1 MAIICADMKK
11 TPPEI
16 RILPENDANKIAA
29 GEVVERPAA
38 VVKELLENSID
49 AGATRIDVEFKHGGR
64 TFMKVADDGC
74 GMTREQAL
82 MSLEPHATSKIRAP
96 EDIFKISSYGFRGEA
111 VPSIASVSDF
121 SLKTRPES
129 SAFGTCVNVACGIVE
144 SVRECGMAC
153 GTEIS
158 VENLFRSVP
167 ARRKF
172 LKSDNVE
179 AAHIIKLCRLYA
191 LALPELA
198 ITLVENARVLF
209 RSERNLPTLER
220 IRRIFGAELAD
231 KLVVLPKVGNAAMS
245 VEGAIARPAEAFAT
259 SRNICAFINGR
270 PVESKVVFSAVKEA
284 YSGLVPKGKFAAAF
298 LFITLPPETVDVNV
312 HPAKRE
318 VRLRNEFG
326 VRDFLLSALV
336 RRLGEFSPNFS
347 RGESAAVAPDAEP
360 EFKPAFTPASTGIA
374 APEAESENVCV
385 LRDSRPKIE
394 SIAVKS
400 AFRPSVADF
409 ADEAVSAGEVQAENP
424 DASQPELERE
434 DSAGAS
440 SAQSGAGEDGILHGI
455 ATRKQPR
462 ADFPPTDSVRLGV
475 AGRENAPTPT
485 ARAVSEA
492 QSAAVLDGWR
502 YVGCLQKKFALFETK
517 SGLEL
522 VNLTAALRRVRYAR
536 IMENLRGRPPESQLL
551 LIPVNLRFDRADSET
566 LDENAET
573 FSLCGFK
580 IEKFGTGFYRV
591 SAAPAW
597 LEFPQIGG
605 FVRDF
610 VETAR
615 DDSKMLRRRK
625 MADEFFARAASRG
638 ATAQGF
644 SCGETAAV
652 SLLRELLSCESYM
665 TDPDGK
671 PTLREVSTADLS
683 KMFALGR

>member
-1 MAIICADMKK
+1 MKK

-16 RILPENDANKIAA
+16 RILPENVANKIAA

-49 AGATRIDVEFKHGGR
+49 AGATRIDIEFKHGGR
-64 TFMKVADDGC
+64 TFMKVSDDGC

-129 SAFGTCVNVACGIVE
+129 SAFGTCVNVACGTVE

-198 ITLVENARVLF
+198 ITLAENARVLF

-231 KLVVLPKVGNAAMS
+231 KLVILPKVGNGEMS

-298 LFITLPPETVDVNV
+298 LFITLPPENVDVNV

-336 RRLGEFSPNFS
+336 RRLGEFSPNFE
-347 RGESAAVAPDAEP
+347 RAESGGFSTNAEP

-374 APEAESENVCV
+374 APEADSDSVCT

-400 AFRPSVADF
+400 VFRPSVADF
-409 ADEAVSAGEVQAENP
+409 ADETVAAGEVQAETP
-424 DASQPELERE
+424 DASQPELEGENAADNSSPRCGKSGNGLPAGADKKQTRAALPPS
-434 DSAGAS
+434 DSAQAGTAPHGG
-440 SAQSGAGEDGILHGI
+440 SAGG
-455 ATRKQPR
+455 
-462 ADFPPTDSVRLGV
+462 
-475 AGRENAPTPT
+475 NAPTST
-485 ARAVSEA
+485 VVSPV
-492 QSAAVLDGWR
+492 SAPNSAVLDGWR

-536 IMENLRGRPPESQLL
+536 IIENLRGRPPESQLL

-615 DDSKMLRRRK
+615 DDSKTLRRRK
-625 MADEFFARAASRG
+625 MADEFFARAAARG

-671 PTLREVSTADLS
+671 PTLREVSTADLA

>member
-1 MAIICADMKK
+1 MKK
-11 TPPEI
+11 SPPEI
-16 RILPENDANKIAA
+16 RILPENVANKIAA

-49 AGATRIDVEFKHGGR
+49 AGATRIDIEFKHGGR

-129 SAFGTCVNVACGIVE
+129 SPFGTCVNVACGTVE
-144 SVRECGMAC
+144 SVRDCGMAC

-198 ITLVENARVLF
+198 ITLAENARVLF
-209 RSERNLPTLER
+209 RSARNLPTLER

-231 KLVVLPKVGNAAMS
+231 KLVVLPKVCSAEMS
-245 VEGAIARPAEAFAT
+245 VEGVIARPAEAFAT

-298 LFITLPPETVDVNV
+298 LFITLPPENVDVNV

-336 RRLGEFSPNFS
+336 RRLGEFSPNFDRAEA
-347 RGESAAVAPDAEP
+347 RGFPTNAEP
-360 EFKPAFTPASTGIA
+360 EFKPAFTPPPTGMAS
-374 APEAESENVCV
+374 PEADSGGVCA
-385 LRDSRPKIE
+385 LRDSRPKIDT
-394 SIAVKS
+394 IAVKR
-400 AFRPSVADF
+400 AFRPSIADF
-409 ADEAVSAGEVQAENP
+409 ADETVAAGEVQAENHY
-424 DASQPELERE
+424 ASQSELEDGTDADNFSARRGGSGSVL
-434 DSAGAS
+434 SAGADKEQTRAALPPSDSAQAGTVPRGGSEGEKEPTPISSVSAAQSS
-440 SAQSGAGEDGILHGI
+440 SALE
-455 ATRKQPR
+455 
-462 ADFPPTDSVRLGV
+462 
-475 AGRENAPTPT
+475 
-485 ARAVSEA
+485 
-492 QSAAVLDGWR
+492 GWR

-615 DDSKMLRRRK
+615 DDSKTLRRRK

-644 SCGETAAV
+644 PCGETAAV

-665 TDPDGK
+665 ADPDGK
-671 PTLREVSTADLS
+671 PTLREISTADLA
-683 KMFALGR
+683 KMFSLGR

>member
-1 MAIICADMKK
+1 MKK
-11 TPPEI
+11 PPPEI
-16 RILPENDANKIAA
+16 RILPENVANKIAA

-49 AGATRIDVEFKHGGR
+49 AGATRIDIEFKHGGR

-129 SAFGTCVNVACGIVE
+129 SPFGTCVNVACGTVE
-144 SVRECGMAC
+144 SVRDCGMAC

-198 ITLVENARVLF
+198 ITLAENARVLF
-209 RSERNLPTLER
+209 RSARNLPTLER

-231 KLVVLPKVGNAAMS
+231 KLVVLPKVCSAEMS

-298 LFITLPPETVDVNV
+298 LFITLPPENVDVNV

-336 RRLGEFSPNFS
+336 RRLGEFSPNFDRAEA
-347 RGESAAVAPDAEP
+347 RGFPTNAEP
-360 EFKPAFTPASTGIA
+360 EFKPAFTPSPTGMAS
-374 APEAESENVCV
+374 PETDFGGGCT

-394 SIAVKS
+394 TIAVKR
-400 AFRPSVADF
+400 AFRPSIADF
-409 ADEAVSAGEVQAENP
+409 ADETVAAGEVQAENHY
-424 DASQPELERE
+424 ASQSELEDGTDADNFSARRGGSGSVL
-434 DSAGAS
+434 SAGADKEQTRAALPPSDSAQAGTVPRGGSEGEKEPTPISSVSAVQSS
-440 SAQSGAGEDGILHGI
+440 SALE
-455 ATRKQPR
+455 
-462 ADFPPTDSVRLGV
+462 
-475 AGRENAPTPT
+475 
-485 ARAVSEA
+485 
-492 QSAAVLDGWR
+492 GWR

-517 SGLEL
+517 TGLEL

-615 DDSKMLRRRK
+615 DDSKTLRRRK

-644 SCGETAAV
+644 PCGETAAV

-665 TDPDGK
+665 ADPDGK
-671 PTLREVSTADLS
+671 PTLREISTADLA
-683 KMFALGR
+683 KMFSLGR

>member
-1 MAIICADMKK
+1 MKK

-16 RILPENDANKIAA
+16 RILPENVANKIAA

-49 AGATRIDVEFKHGGR
+49 AGATRIDIEFKHGGR
-64 TFMKVADDGC
+64 TFMKVSDDGC

-129 SAFGTCVNVACGIVE
+129 SAFGTCVNVACGTVE

-198 ITLVENARVLF
+198 ITLAENARVLF

-231 KLVVLPKVGNAAMS
+231 KLVILPKVGNGEMS

-298 LFITLPPETVDVNV
+298 LFITLPPENVDVNV

-336 RRLGEFSPNFS
+336 RRLGEFSPNFE
-347 RGESAAVAPDAEP
+347 RAESGGFSTNAEP

-374 APEAESENVCV
+374 APEADSDSVCT

-409 ADEAVSAGEVQAENP
+409 ADETVAAGEVQAENP
-424 DASQPELERE
+424 DASQPELEGENAADNSSALRGKSGNGLPAGADKE
-434 DSAGAS
+434 QTRAALPPSDSAQAGTVPRGG
-440 SAQSGAGEDGILHGI
+440 SADG
-455 ATRKQPR
+455 
-462 ADFPPTDSVRLGV
+462 
-475 AGRENAPTPT
+475 NAPTST
-485 ARAVSEA
+485 VVSPVPA
-492 QSAAVLDGWR
+492 QNSAVLEGWR

-536 IMENLRGRPPESQLL
+536 IIENLRGRPPESQLL

-580 IEKFGTGFYRV
+580 IEKFGMGFYRV

-615 DDSKMLRRRK
+615 DDSKTLRRRK
-625 MADEFFARAASRG
+625 MADEFFARAAARG

-671 PTLREVSTADLS
+671 PTLREVSTADLA